1 MKRVAFLVG
10 IVAVVAILTKHG
22 NPVRAQT
29 TQMDAPFPVYD
40 TAGMVIRNVHGVVG
54 HLKASPGGDTVT
66 LTGPAV
72 FTGAETYSCAVS
84 IERGGPIAANATT
97 IDGSHFRIISS
108 IGFLVSNGIQGGW
121 KEDFICVGN

>member
-10 IVAVVAILTKHG
+10 IVAIVVMLTKHG

-29 TQMDAPFPVYD
+29 TEMEAPFSVYD
-40 TAGMVIRNVHGVVG
+40 TAGIAIRNAHGVVG

-72 FTGAETYSCAVS
+72 FTGAETYSCTVS
-84 IERGGPIAANATT
+84 IERGGPMAANAIT
-97 IDGSHFRIISS
+97 IDGSHFRIVPS
-108 IGFLVSNGIQGGW
+108 IGFQVSTGTQSGW
-121 KEDFICVGN
+121 KEDFICVGD